1 MISEFNSKFI
11 KYSCLLVFLQ
21 ACAYFNTF
29 YNAEE
34 HYSNAEKLRI
44 QSLGSSLPAK
54 AIQEYGKAIE
64 KSDKVLSEYSDSDYV
79 KDAMLLKGKSHF
91 FRREY
96 DSAKEVFLEL
106 QESDEGFFIDETKYW
121 LALCKWKDLKP
132 QPAINDLKDLLSSTD
147 SVELQSRIYL
157 VLGEIYLENEDSDN
171 AFYFLNLGAET
182 SNDRL
187 TREQIYFQIAELSYQ
202 QKIYEQALDS
212 YKKVLNNSI
221 SINRIR
227 ESNLKI
233 IQTYRL
239 LGQIEE
245 SKSRIEKL
253 LLNDDFSSIKSDLR
267 LELTKIELDESNTQF
282 AIESLDMIAQD
293 YPNTKIAIEAYYIL
307 STLYL
312 ESPNLDFEKSS
323 FFMNEA
329 MKQNANSSHKVLILN
344 KRDSVASLIKLDQT
358 LRKDDNSDK
367 SLTLF
372 RLGEILAFD
381 LGNLNDSIDYFENIV
396 NNFEE
401 STVFPS
407 ATFALY
413 SIYNIKN
420 DSKKNVYRERILNT
434 YPDSDFAKFI
444 IEDQNLNS
452 VHKPSEMLLKAESMW
467 SKNSN
472 ESLKIYK
479 SILDIDSST
488 KSSNIAAYFLGYYY
502 DYELS
507 NADSAIVYYKWL
519 VSKHPNSQQGEL
531 AQKRLESL
539 DVQ

>member
-1 MISEFNSKFI
+1 MISEFNSKII
-11 KYSCLLVFLQ
+11 KYLCLLVFLQ

-64 KSDKVLSEYSDSDYV
+64 KSDKVLSDYSDSDYV

-96 DSAKEVFLEL
+96 DSAKEVFIQL
-106 QESDEGFFIDETKYW
+106 QDSEEQFFVDETRYW

-132 QPAINDLKDLLSSTD
+132 QPAINDLKNLLSDTD
-147 SVELQSRIYL
+147 SVDLKSRIYL
-157 VLGEIYLENEDSDN
+157 VLGEIYLANEDSDN
-171 AFYFLNLGAET
+171 AFHFLNLGAET
-182 SNDRL
+182 SKDRL
-187 TREQIYFQIAELSYQ
+187 TREQIYFQIAELSYDK
-202 QKIYEQALDS
+202 KIYEQALDS
-212 YKKVLNNSI
+212 YKKVLNNSV

-239 LGQIEE
+239 LGQIEQ

-253 LLNDDFSSIKSDLR
+253 LLNDDFSSIKADLR
-267 LELTKIELDESNTQF
+267 LELIKIELNQGNVAF
-282 AIESLDMIAQD
+282 AIESLDIIAQD
-293 YPNTKIAIEAYYIL
+293 YVNTKIAIEAYYIL

-312 ESPNLDFEKSS
+312 ESPNLDFEKSN

-329 MKQNANSSHKVLILN
+329 MKQNANSSHKVLISN
-344 KRDSVASLIKLDQT
+344 KRDAVANLVKLDQ
-358 LRKDDNSDK
+358 LLKEDDAVDK
-367 SLTLF
+367 SDTF
-372 RLGEILAFD
+372 YRLGEILAFD
-381 LGNLNDSIDYFENIV
+381 LGNLNDSINYFENIV

-401 STVFPS
+401 SSVFPS

-413 SIYNIKN
+413 SIYNTQN
-420 DSKKNVYRERILNT
+420 NSRASKYKDTILSM

-444 IEDQNLNS
+444 IKDQNLNTS
-452 VHKPSEMLLKAESMW
+452 HKPSEMLLEAESLW
-467 SKNSN
+467 SKNSD
-472 ESLKIYK
+472 ESLKIYR
-479 SILDIDSST
+479 SILNIDSST
-488 KSSNIAAYFLGYYY
+488 ESSNIAAYFLGYYY

-507 NADSAIVYYKWL
+507 DSDSAIVYYQWL
-519 VSKHPNSQQGEL
+519 ASNHPDSKQGEL
-531 AQKRLESL
+531 AQKRLENL
-539 DVQ
+539 NVQ

>member
-106 QESDEGFFIDETKYW
+106 QELDEGFFIDETKYW

-267 LELTKIELDESNTQF
+267 LELIKIELDESNTQF

-358 LRKDDNSDK
+358 LRKDDNLDK

-413 SIYNIKN
+413 SIYIIKN

-479 SILDIDSST
+479 SILNIDSST
-488 KSSNIAAYFLGYYY
+488 KSSNS
-502 DYELS
+502 E
-507 NADSAIVYYKWL
+507 SASML
-519 VSKHPNSQQGEL
+519 
-531 AQKRLESL
+531 
-539 DVQ
+539 

>member
-312 ESPNLDFEKSS
+312 ESPNLDFEKSN

-344 KRDSVASLIKLDQT
+344 KRDAVASLIKLDQT

-434 YPDSDFAKFI
+434 YSDSDFAKFI

-452 VHKPSEMLLKAESMW
+452 VHKPSEMLLKAESLW

>member
-1 MISEFNSKFI
+1 M
-11 KYSCLLVFLQ
+11 V
-21 ACAYFNTF
+21 
-29 YNAEE
+29 
-34 HYSNAEKLRI
+34 
-44 QSLGSSLPAK
+44 
-54 AIQEYGKAIE
+54 
-64 KSDKVLSEYSDSDYV
+64 V
-79 KDAMLLKGKSHF
+79 
-91 FRREY
+91 
-96 DSAKEVFLEL
+96 
-106 QESDEGFFIDETKYW
+106 
-121 LALCKWKDLKP
+121 
-132 QPAINDLKDLLSSTD
+132 
-147 SVELQSRIYL
+147 
-157 VLGEIYLENEDSDN
+157 
-171 AFYFLNLGAET
+171 
-182 SNDRL
+182 
-187 TREQIYFQIAELSYQ
+187 
-202 QKIYEQALDS
+202 
-212 YKKVLNNSI
+212 
-221 SINRIR
+221 
-227 ESNLKI
+227 
-233 IQTYRL
+233 
-239 LGQIEE
+239 
-245 SKSRIEKL
+245 
-253 LLNDDFSSIKSDLR
+253 
-267 LELTKIELDESNTQF
+267 
-282 AIESLDMIAQD
+282 
-293 YPNTKIAIEAYYIL
+293 
-307 STLYL
+307 
-312 ESPNLDFEKSS
+312 
-323 FFMNEA
+323 
-329 MKQNANSSHKVLILN
+329 KVLILN
-344 KRDSVASLIKLDQT
+344 KSDAVASLIKLDQT
-358 LRKDDNSDK
+358 LRKDDNLDK

>member
-34 HYSNAEKLRI
+34 HFSNAEKLRI

-267 LELTKIELDESNTQF
+267 LELIKIELDESNTQF

-358 LRKDDNSDK
+358 LRKDDNLDK

-420 DSKKNVYRERILNT
+420 DSKRNVYRERILNK

-479 SILDIDSST
+479 SILNIDSSS

-539 DVQ
+539 DDQ

>member
-1 MISEFNSKFI
+1 MISEFNSKII
-11 KYSCLLVFLQ
+11 KYLCLLVFLQ

-64 KSDKVLSEYSDSDYV
+64 KSDKVLSDYSDSDYV

-96 DSAKEVFLEL
+96 DSAKEVFIQL
-106 QESDEGFFIDETKYW
+106 QDSEEQFFVDETRYW

-132 QPAINDLKDLLSSTD
+132 QPAINDLKNLLSDTD
-147 SVELQSRIYL
+147 SVDLKSRIYL
-157 VLGEIYLENEDSDN
+157 VLGEIYLANEDSDN
-171 AFYFLNLGAET
+171 AFHFLNLGAET
-182 SNDRL
+182 SKDRL
-187 TREQIYFQIAELSYQ
+187 TREQIYFQIAELSYDK
-202 QKIYEQALDS
+202 KIYEQALDS
-212 YKKVLNNSI
+212 YKKVLNNSV

-239 LGQIEE
+239 LGQIEQ

-253 LLNDDFSSIKSDLR
+253 LLNDDFSSIKADLR
-267 LELTKIELDESNTQF
+267 LELIKIELNQGNVAF
-282 AIESLDMIAQD
+282 AIESLDIIAQD
-293 YPNTKIAIEAYYIL
+293 YVNTKIAIEAYYIL

-312 ESPNLDFEKSS
+312 ESPNLDFEKSN

-329 MKQNANSSHKVLILN
+329 MKQNANSSHKVLISN
-344 KRDSVASLIKLDQT
+344 KRDAVANLVKLDQ
-358 LRKDDNSDK
+358 LLKEDDTVDK
-367 SLTLF
+367 SDTF
-372 RLGEILAFD
+372 YRLGEILAFD
-381 LGNLNDSIDYFENIV
+381 LGNLNDSINYFENIV

-401 STVFPS
+401 SSVFPS

-413 SIYNIKN
+413 SIYNTQN
-420 DSKKNVYRERILNT
+420 NSRASKYKDTILSM

-444 IEDQNLNS
+444 IKDQNLNTS
-452 VHKPSEMLLKAESMW
+452 HKPSEMLLEAESLW
-467 SKNSN
+467 SKNSD
-472 ESLKIYK
+472 ESLKIYR
-479 SILDIDSST
+479 SILNIDSST
-488 KSSNIAAYFLGYYY
+488 ESSNIAAYFLGYYY

-507 NADSAIVYYKWL
+507 DSDSAIVYYQWL
-519 VSKHPNSQQGEL
+519 ASNHPNSKQGEL
-531 AQKRLESL
+531 AQKRLENL
-539 DVQ
+539 NVQ